1 MAENGGGGGRDDLIP
16 WQLAG
21 EERVHP
27 SRAKPGRSALAPPQA
42 HPPFFR
48 RVHLILAPFKENLR
62 GTWVSRAGVW
72 CRRVFQAYWW
82 VGLQSP
88 AAGTALL
95 AAALGAGTRDV
106 AAALARAPGCDLANE
121 NGRLAFSGML
131 CAQKSGGGGGGAGPW
146 WKRAPPRG

>member
-1 MAENGGGGGRDDLIP
+1 M
-16 WQLAG
+16 
-21 EERVHP
+21 
-27 SRAKPGRSALAPPQA
+27 
-42 HPPFFR
+42 
-48 RVHLILAPFKENLR
+48 
-62 GTWVSRAGVW
+62 W

-131 CAQKSGGGGGGAGPW
+131 CVQKSGGWGGGAGLLVPGGSGPHPG
-146 WKRAPPRG
+146 ARGFSSGTGANSTMESLIT